1 MFLSNRIIVG
11 AGTVAAPSYSFF
23 NDLSMG
29 LYDPSSNVLGFVTS
43 GVERMRIL
51 ANGRVGI
58 GTTTPGYLLD
68 VSSGTTSEGI
78 RVTAPNASLEMSNP
92 GSGSVFVFNNGS
104 NQGFYA
110 GNATPFVIQRGGSI
124 NVRVL
129 SNGSVGIG
137 TTDPSEILHVV
148 GNQNLSGELTFSP
161 NAAGQK
167 ITMYNSGGGKLG
179 FGVFSSEFRN
189 STDNSGTAITWGY
202 YTGATFTERMRL
214 VTSSGNV
221 GIGTSAPRAGLG
233 SSVALDVCGCI
244 YGRLPVT
251 VFDTSGLLDLST
263 NFTTYANS
271 YIYLTNTA
279 FSSVRLPTAVATTLG
294 GTFFQL
300 KNSTPAFLSVTLNA
314 TLGLVSPV
322 SIAPSNAITLV
333 VSPSVANRLLLF

>member
-1 MFLSNRIIVG
+1 
-11 AGTVAAPSYSFF
+11 
-23 NDLSMG
+23 MG
-29 LYDPSSNVLGFVTS
+29 LYDPSSNVLGFATS
-43 GVERMRIL
+43 GLERMRI
-51 ANGRVGI
+51 ASNGVVGI
-58 GTTTPGYLLD
+58 GTTTPSALLD
-68 VSSGTTSEGI
+68 VSTATSTFANPVARFFGGANPTSVRI
-78 RVTAPNASLEMSNP
+78 SNP
-92 GSGSVFVFNNGS
+92 VGEGVIAIPLTATQFFSGSAIGDFVVRANTS
-104 NQGFYA
+104 NKRLHLLSTTNETTWSGMTV
-110 GNATPFVIQRGGSI
+110 N
-124 NVRVL
+124 
-129 SNGSVGIG
+129 SNGFVGIG
-137 TTDPSEILHVV
+137 TITPTSILDVRDV
-148 GNQNLSGELTFSP
+148 SGTIRVSDTLNRQPTIEL
-161 NAAGQK
+161 NR
-167 ITMYNSGGGKLG
+167 NSGSTFGTSGIVDWRIQLTKEGGNYQLVRG
-179 FGVFSSEFRN
+179 
-189 STDNSGTAITWGY
+189 GTAGTITPFHIDGG
-202 YTGATFTERMRL
+202 T
-214 VTSSGNV
+214 GNV

-300 KNSTPAFLSVTLNA
+300 KNSTPAYLSVTLNA

>member
-1 MFLSNRIIVG
+1 
-11 AGTVAAPSYSFF
+11 
-23 NDLSMG
+23 MG
-29 LYDPSSNVLGFVTS
+29 LYDPSTNVLGFATS
-43 GVERMRIL
+43 GLERMRI
-51 ANGRVGI
+51 ANNGFVGI
-58 GTTTPGYLLD
+58 GTTAPAAALD
-68 VSSGTTSEGI
+68 VS
-78 RVTAPNASLEMSNP
+78 
-92 GSGSVFVFNNGS
+92 GS
-104 NQGFYA
+104 
-110 GNATPFVIQRGGSI
+110 
-124 NVRVL
+124 
-129 SNGSVGIG
+129 
-137 TTDPSEILHVV
+137 
-148 GNQNLSGELTFSP
+148 QNLSGELTFP
-161 NAAGQK
+161 NTAGQK
-167 ITMYNSGGGKLG
+167 IAMYNSGGGKLG